1 MSLLCRILVVTLLL
15 TACGNTSPEVS
26 TPEGSPPASPEPA
39 TLSVIPTPV
48 AGLVTI
54 LSPEDGA
61 VVNTPYV
68 DVNGL
73 AAPDTVLTLNDEI
86 LVVDQ
91 SGTFSLQLPLVEG
104 PNQIQIVASDLDGN
118 EVELELV
125 VTYDVDN

>member
-1 MSLLCRILVVTLLL
+1 MSLLCRLLVVTLLL

-26 TPEGSPPASPEPA
+26 PPASPEQA

-54 LSPEDGA
+54 LSPVDGA

-68 DVNGL
+68 EVKGL

-125 VTYDVDN
+125 VTYDVDS